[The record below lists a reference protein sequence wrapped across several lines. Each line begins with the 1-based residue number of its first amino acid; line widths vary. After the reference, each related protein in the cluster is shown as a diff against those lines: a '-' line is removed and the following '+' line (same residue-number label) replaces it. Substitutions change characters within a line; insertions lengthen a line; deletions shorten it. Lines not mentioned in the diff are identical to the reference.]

1 MKHNNQPI
9 GIFDSGLGGL
19 TVLKEL
25 KNILPDESF
34 IYFGDTAH
42 LPYGTKSKKTII
54 KYSNQICKFL
64 IKKKVKLIIVACNT
78 ASALAIE
85 TLEKYITV
93 PIINVI
99 DPCIQHAIQTTR
111 KKSIGIIG
119 TQATINSKAYEIKL
133 NQLNNNLDI
142 TTQACPLFVPII
154 EEGLSSHQI
163 SKDICKLYL
172 NKKQFLRIDVLIL
185 GCTHYPLLINTI
197 KNYISKNIIIIDS
210 ANIVAIFIKKFLH
223 KNNLTT
229 SNQNQQY
236 IKYFLTDESIQ
247 FNKLAS
253 IFSRED
259 SLDIKFIKL

>member
-1 MKHNNQPI
+1 MKNNNQPI

-25 KNILPDESF
+25 KMILPNESF

-42 LPYGTKSKKTII
+42 LPYGTKSKETII

-85 TLEKYITV
+85 NLEKNINI

-99 DPCIQHAIQTTR
+99 DPCIQRAIKTTK

-119 TQATINSKAYEIKL
+119 TQATINSKAYDIKL
-133 NQLNNNLDI
+133 NRLNNSLDI

-154 EEGLSSHQI
+154 EEGLTNNQI
-163 SKDICKLYL
+163 TKNICKLYL
-172 NKKQFLRIDVLIL
+172 NKKKFSKIDVLIL
-185 GCTHYPLLINTI
+185 GCTHYPLLIETI
-197 KNYISKNIIIIDS
+197 KKHISKKIIIIDS
-210 ANIVAIFIKKFLH
+210 ANIVAIFVKKFLYE
-223 KNNLTT
+223 KNLST

-236 IKYFLTDESIQ
+236 VKYFLTDGSIQ

-253 IFSRED
+253 IFLRED
-259 SLDIKFIKL
+259 SLNIEFIKL

>member
-1 MKHNNQPI
+1 MKNNNHPI

-25 KNILPDESF
+25 KMILPNESF

-42 LPYGTKSKKTII
+42 LPYGAKSKETII
-54 KYSNQICKFL
+54 KYSHQICKFL

-85 TLEKYITV
+85 TLEKYINI

-99 DPCIQHAIQTTR
+99 DPCIQHAIKTTK

-119 TQATINSKAYEIKL
+119 TQATINSKAYDIKL
-133 NQLNNNLDI
+133 NQLNNDLDI

-154 EEGLSSHQI
+154 EEGLTNHQI
-163 SKDICKLYL
+163 TKNICELYL
-172 NKKQFLRIDVLIL
+172 NKQKFSEIDVLIL
-185 GCTHYPLLINTI
+185 GCTHYPLLIETI
-197 KNYISKNIIIIDS
+197 KKHISKKIIIIDS
-210 ANIVAIFIKKFLH
+210 ANIVAIFVKKFLH
-223 KNNLTT
+223 NNKLRI
-229 SNQNQQY
+229 SNKNQQY
-236 IKYFLTDESIQ
+236 IKYFLTDKSIQ

-253 IFSRED
+253 IFLKED
-259 SLDIKFIKL
+259 SLKIEFIKL